1 MSEYYYVIC
10 IRGEGMADMHSREN
24 LVKRLRAIVALL
36 LVALY
41 AAGLIAMLASN
52 VRLALILWV
61 VSTLGGIGLLYWM
74 RTVTRRKEE
83 AEKATKGENASGE
96 Q

>member
-1 MSEYYYVIC
+1 MND
-10 IRGEGMADMHSREN
+10 RNALLR
-24 LVKRLRAIVALL
+24 KLRAIVALV

-41 AAGLIAMLASN
+41 VLGLVAMLTSR
-52 VRLALILWV
+52 VQLALILWV

-83 AEKATKGENASGE
+83 AEKKESNAGEP
-96 Q
+96 

>member
-1 MSEYYYVIC
+1 MDNRSALF
-10 IRGEGMADMHSREN
+10 R
-24 LVKRLRAIVALL
+24 RLRAIAALV

-41 AAGLIAMLASN
+41 ILGLAAMLTGR
-52 VRLALILWV
+52 VQLALILWV

-83 AEKATKGENASGE
+83 AEREARGEKAQEE
-96 Q
+96 R

>member
-1 MSEYYYVIC
+1 MDDRSVLF
-10 IRGEGMADMHSREN
+10 R
-24 LVKRLRAIVALL
+24 RLRAVAALI

-41 AAGLIAMLASN
+41 ILGLIAMLTFR
-52 VRLALILWV
+52 VQLALILWV

-74 RTVTRRKEE
+74 RTVPRRKEE
-83 AEKATKGENASGE
+83 AEKARQAGSDVGE

>member
-1 MSEYYYVIC
+1 MGDRNAL
-10 IRGEGMADMHSREN
+10 IRRLCAVAA
-24 LVKRLRAIVALL
+24 LV

-41 AAGLIAMLASN
+41 ILGLVAMLTGR
-52 VRLALILWV
+52 VQLALILWV

-83 AEKATKGENASGE
+83 AKKAAQGGKAPGE